1 MLLYKCFFMFPLY
14 LVVVFCLNV
23 DLAKMQ
29 CFLVMWNRVEAVFQC
44 VKEDLH
50 LQNGNFVSQFRLS
63 KLRDVLEKTRELTEQ
78 LVSFQSQREKFFCDI
93 VLLKTAVAVDLLIC
107 VLSQFGLSNFI
118 NLPF

>member
-1 MLLYKCFFMFPLY
+1 MFPLY

-29 CFLVMWNRVEAVFQC
+29 CFLVMWNRVERVFQR
-44 VKEDLH
+44 VKED

-78 LVSFQSQREKFFCDI
+78 LVSFQSQREKFLCDI

-118 NLPF
+118 NLPFEFQHLSWWA